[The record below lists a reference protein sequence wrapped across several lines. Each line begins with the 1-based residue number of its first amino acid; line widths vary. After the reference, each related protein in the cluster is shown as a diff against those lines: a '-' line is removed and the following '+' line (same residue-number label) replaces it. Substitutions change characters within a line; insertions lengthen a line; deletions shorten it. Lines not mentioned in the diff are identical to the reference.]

1 MIRLA
6 TSRLSAVARSSSR
19 DSQRGWRSRGTDW
32 RLLWLVGLL
41 LFPLPSACGQA
52 ATASASASAAATA
65 ARPLHFEN
73 DIVPI
78 LNKFGCN
85 TSGCHGKA
93 EGQNGFKLSVFGSD
107 PEADYRA
114 LTMEG
119 RGRRV
124 FPAAPEQSL
133 LLRKMSGAAPHG
145 GGVRIE
151 AERSEYGVLRD
162 WIRAGMPFGSPT
174 DPRVVSIRIT
184 PREQTLARGQTV
196 PLRVTASWS
205 DGRETD
211 VTATANF
218 QSNQESVARVDA
230 VGTVTAA
237 ELPGSAAIMAS
248 YLGHVDLFQA
258 FVPRPEP
265 LAAGGELP
273 QFNFIDRLVDERLR
287 RLRIASSPLA
297 SDAEFLRRVYLDFLG
312 TLPTADE
319 ARRFLSDPRG
329 DRRQQLIDQLLER
342 PEVADYWALKW
353 ADLLRVDR
361 EALGHKGSYEMY
373 RWIRQSLAE
382 RKPLDQFTREIL
394 LAEGPLAEAPQGQ
407 LFRAVTQPGEAAA
420 TVSQVFLGVRIACA
434 QCHHHPYD
442 RWSQEDYLGMTG
454 FFAQLQRKPSPW
466 GETLIAEGNPATHHP
481 RTNQVVPPHALGV
494 AAAAEPLAGDRRVV
508 LAKWLTAADNPWFA
522 RNLSNRI
529 WAQLMGR
536 GLVEPVDDFRE
547 TNPPSNPELL
557 DALAQHL
564 VSNRFDFRALLRVIA
579 QSRVYQQSTKT
590 NSTNADD
597 EQNYSRALLKRLDAE
612 VLLDAVSQTTGVPE
626 KFEGVAA
633 GARAIQLWDSRVDH
647 YFLSLFG
654 RPVRKTACECE
665 RNVAPSV
672 AQVLHLLN
680 SDRVHGKLSH
690 DAGRVARLVRQY
702 TDDEPL
708 VEELYLTFFSRLPRS
723 DERQAARDYLQGAA
737 DRRQAAEDL
746 AWSLLNS
753 LEFIFN
759 H

>member
-1 MIRLA
+1 MHSPLPRQ
-6 TSRLSAVARSSSR
+6 
-19 DSQRGWRSRGTDW
+19 SQQPQCIH
-32 RLLWLVGLL
+32 WLVAPLL
-41 LFPLPSACGQA
+41 LLLIASADTRSAKAQTPAPSAP
-52 ATASASASAAATA
+52 TAAAPTA
-65 ARPLHFEN
+65 AGPSEPRSLHFEN

-114 LTMEG
+114 LTMEA

-124 FPAAPEQSL
+124 FPAAPDQSL

-151 AERSEYGVLRD
+151 ADRPEYSVLRE
-162 WIRAGMPFGSPT
+162 WIRTGMPFGSPD
-174 DPRVVSIRIT
+174 DPRVLSIAIT
-184 PREQTLARGQTV
+184 PREQTVAPGQTV
-196 PLRVTASWS
+196 ALKVVATWS
-205 DGRETD
+205 DGRQTD

-230 VGTVTAA
+230 AGVVTAA
-237 ELPGSAAIMAS
+237 DIPGSAAIMAS

-258 FVPRPEP
+258 FLPRSAP
-265 LAAGGELP
+265 LPPSDPLP
-273 QFNFIDRLVDERLR
+273 QYNFIDRLVDERLQ
-287 RLRIASSPLA
+287 RLRIAPAPPA

-319 ARRFLSDPRG
+319 ARRFLADARP
-329 DRRQQLIDQLLER
+329 DRRHQLIDQLLNR
-342 PEVADYWALKW
+342 PELADYWSLKW

-361 EALGHKGSYEMY
+361 ESLGHKGSYELY

-382 RKPLDQFTREIL
+382 RKPLDQFTRDIL

-407 LFRAVTQPGEAAA
+407 FFRAVAQPGEAAA

-442 RWSQEDYLGMTG
+442 RWSQEDYFGMTA

-466 GETLIAEGNPATHHP
+466 GETLIAEGNPATNHP
-481 RTNQVVPPHALGV
+481 RTNQAVPPHALGV
-494 AAAAEPLAGDRRVV
+494 APSAEPIPGDRRAV
-508 LAKWLTAADNPWFA
+508 LAKWLTAPDNPWFA
-522 RNLSNRI
+522 RNLSNRV
-529 WAQLMGR
+529 WAQLLGR

-547 TNPPSNPELL
+547 TNPPSNPALL
-557 DALAQHL
+557 DALANHL
-564 VSNRFDFRALLRVIA
+564 VSNRFEFRELLRVIA

-597 EQNYSRALLKRLDAE
+597 EQNYSRATLKRLDAE

-665 RNVAPSV
+665 RNAAPSV

-680 SDRVHGKLSH
+680 SERVHGKLSH
-690 DAGRVARLVRQY
+690 DAGRVARLVRQF

-708 VEELYLTFFSRLPRS
+708 IEELYLTFFSRLPR
-723 DERQAARDYLQGAA
+723 DEERQAAKTYLQNSP

-753 LEFIFN
+753 IEFVFN